1 MLLLLQVLTL
11 TQPKALFFP
20 IKMNMTIKL
29 ITGWSPNTDEVQP
42 PKITTSPGEDVW
54 QAVCH
59 IRAIGRLKRKMTN
72 CNKLL
77 IQSKGHG
84 VLPVYSNLWIEGTVS

>member
-59 IRAIGRLKRKMTN
+59 IRAIGRLKKKKKRKMT

-84 VLPVYSNLWIEGTVS
+84 VLPV